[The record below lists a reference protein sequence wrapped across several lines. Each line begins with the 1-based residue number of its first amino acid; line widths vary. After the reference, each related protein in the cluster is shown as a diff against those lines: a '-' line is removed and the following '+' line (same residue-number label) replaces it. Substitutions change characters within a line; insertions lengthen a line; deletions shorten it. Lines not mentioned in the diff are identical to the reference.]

1 MIVLGCVANIGL
13 CGAVIDGLRG
23 AGIGLGGSGIRIGG
37 AVHRAAID
45 GWSI

>member
-1 MIVLGCVANIGL
+1 MVLLLMDYVAGN
-13 CGAVIDGLRG
+13 GLRG